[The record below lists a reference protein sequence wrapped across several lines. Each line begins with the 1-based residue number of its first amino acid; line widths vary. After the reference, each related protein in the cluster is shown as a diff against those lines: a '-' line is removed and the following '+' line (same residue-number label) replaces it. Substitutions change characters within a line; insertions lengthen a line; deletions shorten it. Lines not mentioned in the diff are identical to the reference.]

1 MTPLPENTIRSYVD
15 HELPET
21 EHAEAV
27 SHLASCP
34 DCRTRLEAASGR
46 AGRVSAHLAALAP
59 APSEAPRP
67 AQAALAQMK
76 DKQRKEN
83 ASMLKS
89 IFSRRYRPAWIG
101 LAVVASLAFAL
112 TLPPVQV
119 WAANFLGLFRVQR
132 IEVVEIDT
140 TRLSEINGDATLG
153 ERIGELFSDSF
164 KVTKEAGEPQ
174 AVASVDEA
182 SQLAGFT
189 VRLPGNQSNAP
200 KLTVQDSTA
209 FEFTIDRARAQAILS
224 EAGYTDLQLPESL
237 DGAPISVSI
246 PASVTAA
253 YGGCPEPDMTEAE
266 RENMSWDELNTCV
279 ILAQIPSPTV
289 NAPPGLDVA
298 RLAEIGLQFI
308 GMEPEEAQKLS
319 ETVDWST
326 TLVVPIPRNAAS
338 VTEVSV
344 DGVTGTLLRRYPD
357 DGVPDRYTL
366 LWVKDGIIS
375 ALSGFGYASA
385 PTEIANSMK

>member
-1 MTPLPENTIRSYVD
+1 
-15 HELPET
+15 
-21 EHAEAV
+21 
-27 SHLASCP
+27 
-34 DCRTRLEAASGR
+34 
-46 AGRVSAHLAALAP
+46 
-59 APSEAPRP
+59 
-67 AQAALAQMK
+67 
-76 DKQRKEN
+76 
-83 ASMLKS
+83 MLKT

-224 EAGYTDLQLPESL
+224 EAGVVTRSKRGNQVFCSLTVPCVMNFFGCIETVLQ
-237 DGAPISVSI
+237 
-246 PASVTAA
+246 TAA
-253 YGGCPEPDMTEAE
+253 RQTI
-266 RENMSWDELNTCV
+266 EL
-279 ILAQIPSPTV
+279 
-289 NAPPGLDVA
+289 
-298 RLAEIGLQFI
+298 
-308 GMEPEEAQKLS
+308 ME
-319 ETVDWST
+319 
-326 TLVVPIPRNAAS
+326 
-338 VTEVSV
+338 
-344 DGVTGTLLRRYPD
+344 
-357 DGVPDRYTL
+357 
-366 LWVKDGIIS
+366 
-375 ALSGFGYASA
+375 
-385 PTEIANSMK
+385 